1 MKKRHTEEEIL
12 RVLREA
18 ETGKPLAD
26 LLREHGISAG
36 TFYRWKSKYS
46 GLEPSQLH
54 RLRELERENSELK
67 KMVAEQ
73 ALDIRVLKDVN
84 SKNW

>member
-12 RVLREA
+12 RIMREA

-36 TFYRWKSKYS
+36 TYYRWKSKYS

-67 KMVAEQ
+67 KIVAEQ

>member
-36 TFYRWKSKYS
+36 TYYRWKSKYS

-67 KMVAEQ
+67 KIVAEQ